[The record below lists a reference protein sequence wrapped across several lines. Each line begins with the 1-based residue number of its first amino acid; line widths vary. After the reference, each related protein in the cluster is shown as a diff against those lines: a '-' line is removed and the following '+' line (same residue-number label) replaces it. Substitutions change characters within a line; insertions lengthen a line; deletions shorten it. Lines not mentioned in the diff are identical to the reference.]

1 LHFKVVFRPFIFS
14 EFNITSYQ
22 NKTVYRP
29 VSVCLRHTPRTQVK
43 MKKSQKAQWLPA
55 SRVTSGESKVKVIT
69 KVNAMTE
76 MCHVLRIVSINH

>member
-1 LHFKVVFRPFIFS
+1 
-14 EFNITSYQ
+14 
-22 NKTVYRP
+22 
-29 VSVCLRHTPRTQVK
+29 